1 MPPQLESLS
10 LLSRGSASLELSLS
24 PSLLRPES
32 PKSPVSLLSLWGSS
46 WLEFLFSLEIL
57 SLEEPQSVL
66 LGESLNNDDDDDDE
80 GGGKEDEGAVL
91 ALSTVCPSGLSPT
104 PLSLSLSSLSLAR

>member
-1 MPPQLESLS
+1 MPPQLQSMS

-46 WLEFLFSLEIL
+46 WLEFLFSLEIP

-66 LGESLNNDDDDDDE
+66 LGESLNDDDE
-80 GGGKEDEGAVL
+80 GGGTEDEGAVL
-91 ALSTVCPSGLSPT
+91 TVCPSGLSPT

>member
-66 LGESLNNDDDDDDE
+66 LGESLNDDDDDE

>member
-46 WLEFLFSLEIL
+46 WLEFLFSLEIP

-66 LGESLNNDDDDDDE
+66 LGESLNDDDDDE